1 MGRYEE
7 ALAAADAAIATARR
21 LGRRDNVVMNYSTMP
36 LREIFAVDEA
46 LRRSQTVVDRLGPS
60 DFNMPW
66 MNARADLI
74 GAHLLGGALGLV
86 EREWP
91 SAWDDA
97 LAVSAWEHWLIT
109 GRLAAYRAE
118 WELEAGQFDD
128 AVTWARRAIDTARG
142 VHRRKYEAIALTVLG
157 RALTAQGQGEAAA
170 TELGTA
176 VEIADAL
183 GSPLLRWQARAAL
196 AKALSTGSNGPDP
209 ETLLREAATIVQ
221 EVAASLAPERGKAY
235 LAARPVVEVL
245 EAAG

>member
-1 MGRYEE
+1 
-7 ALAAADAAIATARR
+7 
-21 LGRRDNVVMNYSTMP
+21 
-36 LREIFAVDEA
+36 
-46 LRRSQTVVDRLGPS
+46 
-60 DFNMPW
+60 MPW

-97 LAVSAWEHWLIT
+97 LAVQAWEHWLIT

-118 WELEAGQFDD
+118 WELEAGQLDD
-128 AVTWARRAIDTARG
+128 AVSWARRAIEMARG

-157 RALTAQGQGEAAA
+157 RALTAQGQSDAAA

-183 GSPLLRWQARAAL
+183 GSPLLRWQARAAVGEGVVDRL
-196 AKALSTGSNGPDP
+196 ERRRHRVRFRRRRRSS
-209 ETLLREAATIVQ
+209 
-221 EVAASLAPERGKAY
+221 ASRGRRSHPSGER
-235 LAARPVVEVL
+235 LPRR
-245 EAAG
+245 AAGRGGPRGRRLGPASSGRQAGQQSFAEPLTPWSRCWSSPSECR